1 MSGEKFFVILRP
13 HFCGSRLPSAVRRM
27 SFYGR
32 TFPSVGILADMLL
45 TDVST
50 NELRRL
56 IRAGERSSDPDEYAL
71 AVLRRE
77 LKRRQASDRPDAKQV
92 EEAPPCGK

>member
-1 MSGEKFFVILRP
+1 MSLHGR
-13 HFCGSRLPSAVRRM
+13 
-27 SFYGR
+27 SFP
-32 TFPSVGILADMLL
+32 TVGILAGMLL

-50 NELRRL
+50 NELKRL

-77 LKRRQASDRPDAKQV
+77 LERRQASDKQDAKQD
-92 EEAPPCGK
+92 EEAMPCK

>member
-1 MSGEKFFVILRP
+1 LLETFS
-13 HFCGSRLPSAVRRM
+13 SA
-27 SFYGR
+27 
-32 TFPSVGILADMLL
+32 GIFAGMLL

-77 LKRRQASDRPDAKQV
+77 LERRQASDKQDAKQV